1 MPLQMVAACSRPR
14 IPEYHSTDTDRNRL
28 SKTQSQRRTKA
39 ACSQKILKLRLGKA
53 EKEAQEKEDAREE
66 PGTKN
71 GNNSRNRGLSI
82 QRDS

>member
-1 MPLQMVAACSRPR
+1 MPHATGPR
-14 IPEYHSTDTDRNRL
+14 ILDYQPTGTDEIRL

-53 EKEAQEKEDAREE
+53 EKEAHKKEDAPEK

-71 GNNSRNRGLSI
+71 GNSS
-82 QRDS
+82 

>member
-1 MPLQMVAACSRPR
+1 MPHAAEPR
-14 IPEYHSTDTDRNRL
+14 IPGYQPTGTDEIRL
-28 SKTQSQRRTKA
+28 SRTQSQRRTKA

-53 EKEAQEKEDAREE
+53 EEEAHEKEDAPEK

>member
-1 MPLQMVAACSRPR
+1 MPHAAGPR
-14 IPEYHSTDTDRNRL
+14 IPDYQATDIDEIRL
-28 SKTQSQRRTKA
+28 SRTQSQRRTKA

-53 EKEAQEKEDAREE
+53 KRETQKKEDAPEK
-66 PGTKN
+66 PGTKS

>member
-1 MPLQMVAACSRPR
+1 MPHAAEPR
-14 IPEYHSTDTDRNRL
+14 IPEYRPIGTDENRL

-39 ACSQKILKLRLGKA
+39 ACLQKILKLRLGKA
-53 EKEAQEKEDAREE
+53 EKEAQEKKDAPEK

-82 QRDS
+82 QRDF

>member
-1 MPLQMVAACSRPR
+1 MSHAAGPQ
-14 IPEYHSTDTDRNRL
+14 IPDYKLTDTDEIRL
-28 SKTQSQRRTKA
+28 SMTQSQKRTKA

-53 EKEAQEKEDAREE
+53 KREMQKKEDAPEK
-66 PGTKN
+66 PGTKS